1 MKMQMIAN
9 TMEAIKYLLENN
21 RKRVLSRVS
30 PMYKKVN
37 PKIMKGV
44 LAVPT

>member
-1 MKMQMIAN
+1 MKIHTRAN
-9 TMEAIKYLLENN
+9 TIDAIKYLLENN
-21 RKRVLSRVS
+21 RNRVLSRVS